1 MEIEIGV
8 KKYTIY
14 YHYPYYFHSKDF
26 DFFGKIF
33 VGFFQLS
40 WFSVVIVS

>member
-26 DFFGKIF
+26 EKKTFEHCTFLVKYLW
-33 VGFFQLS
+33 GFFN
-40 WFSVVIVS
+40 